1 MTATDRTRARGR
13 ALEAFYAAHH
23 RRLTRAVFSRARQ
36 IDDDTIEDACAYGWL
51 ALVRRP
57 HVTLDAR
64 GLRWLITVAVHEAW
78 QLGAARE
85 VPVGAYLQTSTT
97 RVRRA
102 SPPDSRATRST
113 ASSRSSSSASESR
126 RSRPSN
132 RANDASCYSRPPATR
147 TTRSPAYLGGR
158 CVNVAVLAG
167 SDVED
172 MSPMEG
178 GCRVPSEASAPDSG
192 CCFCLVRRD
201 CSGAMRKRRTT

>member
-85 VPVGAYLQTSTT
+85 VPVGAYLSDLDDPRET
-97 RVRRA
+97 REPA
-102 SPPDSRATRST
+102 GL
-113 ASSRSSSSASESR
+113 SSDPLDR
-126 RSRPSN
+126 
-132 RANDASCYSRPPATR
+132 
-147 TTRSPAYLGGR
+147 
-158 CVNVAVLAG
+158 VLALALQRERVAAFATLKPRERRELVLQAAG
-167 SDVED
+167 YRYHEIADLSGVIW
-172 MSPMEG
+172 
-178 GCRVPSEASAPDSG
+178 CRRRLPRGA
-192 CCFCLVRRD
+192 VR
-201 CSGAMRKRRTT
+201 